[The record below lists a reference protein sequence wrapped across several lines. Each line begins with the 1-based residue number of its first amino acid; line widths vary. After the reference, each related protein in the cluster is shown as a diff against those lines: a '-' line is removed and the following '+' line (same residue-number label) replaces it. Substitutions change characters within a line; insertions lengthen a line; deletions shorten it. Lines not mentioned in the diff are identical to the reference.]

1 MYAEVDSG
9 WLIHSYCNTD
19 PVTTTGC
26 RSLTPTY
33 TAVLC
38 DLAAL
43 LHDYKS
49 YLMTY
54 ANDYIVLMYDQ
65 CDGHLRIAIDLLS
78 QIQNTFNIHLT
89 GFTVFSVGA

>member
-19 PVTTTGC
+19 PVMTTSC
-26 RSLTPTY
+26 KSLTPTY

-43 LHDYKS
+43 PHVHKS
-49 YLMTY
+49 HLMTY
-54 ANDYIVLMYDQ
+54 ANALFWAINKKYRFKKIYIDFFLN
-65 CDGHLRIAIDLLS
+65 LFI
-78 QIQNTFNIHLT
+78 
-89 GFTVFSVGA
+89 